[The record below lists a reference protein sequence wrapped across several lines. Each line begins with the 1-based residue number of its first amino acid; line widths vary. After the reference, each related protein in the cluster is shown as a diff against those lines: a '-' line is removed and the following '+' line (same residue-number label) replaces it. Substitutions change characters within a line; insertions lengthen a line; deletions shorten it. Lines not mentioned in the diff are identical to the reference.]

1 MSGATTLE
9 KRLAVLERAADRLTA
24 QASTT
29 WTSPLALA
37 DSLGLTL
44 DSWQRDVLTSPSRQ
58 ILMLCS
64 RQSGKSTVSA
74 VMGLHEA
81 LSVPRSLTLIVS
93 PGERQSG
100 LLFRTLSR
108 FYRQLGEAV
117 PADIENR
124 LSLELSN
131 GSAIYALPGIER
143 TVRGFSSVNL
153 IIEDEASRVD
163 DALYGAVRPMLAV
176 TGGRIV
182 LASTPFGRRGHFYEE
197 YTKGGPDW
205 HRVRVTAFDCPRI
218 PRDWL
223 LAERDRI
230 GGWLWDQEFGVEFKD
245 NDDQMFA
252 SEHVD
257 AALIEGSGPLLLP
270 MFATER
276 AA

>member
-1 MSGATTLE
+1 VSTAL
-9 KRLAVLERAADRLTA
+9 LERRLL
-24 QASTT
+24 QAEQAIGRIDTPAPS
-29 WTSPLALA
+29 WSSPVDLAR
-37 DSLGLTL
+37 DLGLTL
-44 DSWQRDVLTSPSRQ
+44 DGWQRDVLTTDARQ

-81 LSVPRSLTLIVS
+81 LSVPGSLTLIVS

-100 LLFRTLSR
+100 LLFRTLIR

-143 TVRGFSSVNL
+143 TVRGYAGVDL
-153 IIEDEASRVD
+153 IIEDESARVD
-163 DALYGAVRPMLAV
+163 DALYGALRPMMAV
-176 TGGRIV
+176 SGGRIV

-197 YTKGGPDW
+197 YTNGGPDW

-218 PRDWL
+218 PRDWV

-245 NDDQMFA
+245 SDDQLFA
-252 SEHVD
+252 SEHID
-257 AALIEGSGPLLLP
+257 AALVERAGPLSLP
-270 MFATER
+270 MFAER
-276 AA
+276 VS